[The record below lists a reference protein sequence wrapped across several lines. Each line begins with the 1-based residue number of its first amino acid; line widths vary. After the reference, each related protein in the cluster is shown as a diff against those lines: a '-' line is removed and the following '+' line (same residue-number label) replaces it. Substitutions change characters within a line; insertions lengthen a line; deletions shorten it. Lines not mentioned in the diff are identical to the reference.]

1 MRVWEIVSLVL
12 SAQFKCISI
21 ADVFRGLNTS
31 PQFGDERDPF
41 DGMK

>member
-21 ADVFRGLNTS
+21 ADVFRGIIRLR
-31 PQFGDERDPF
+31 EL
-41 DGMK
+41 GMREIHLME